1 MKQPRAQ
8 HLKMIGVREV
18 RDINQTM
25 FLHLIRERQPISR
38 ADIAKATGL
47 RPGTVSAIVN
57 RLIREKLVY
66 EGVEG
71 PSTGGRPRGHS

>member
-1 MKQPRAQ
+1 MKQQRAQ

-38 ADIAKATGL
+38 ADIA
-47 RPGTVSAIVN
+47 
-57 RLIREKLVY
+57 
-66 EGVEG
+66 
-71 PSTGGRPRGHS
+71 RPRG